1 MSQLVKVMSEN
12 IYRLREFKK
21 RSQKEVALQVGIPQG
36 QYSRIENGKVE
47 PTLTTLEKIAI
58 ALEVSLSQLIEP
70 NQIENDTSALP
81 LWEKIQLLEK
91 LEQEEKTALFT
102 VIDMAIA
109 KKRLKDNLS
118 HLLAQ

>member
-1 MSQLVKVMSEN
+1 M
-12 IYRLREFKK
+12 
-21 RSQKEVALQVGIPQG
+21 QVGIPQG

-70 NQIENDTSALP
+70 NQIEGDTSSLL

-109 KKRLKDNLS
+109 KKKLKDNLS
-118 HLLAQ
+118 HLLTQ